1 MTYPPPPPHDRP
13 PTGSGPGYYPPP
25 PSDPAFHTGAVPTG
39 EVPTGSA
46 SLGSGH
52 TGTAPHG
59 DLGGASHA
67 GTAAHTSDGTSDP
80 GFLRALFD
88 LRFEHFI
95 TIRFASVIY
104 VIAMVI
110 AVLTWVSAI
119 IASIMMGF
127 AMGYDIWSG
136 GSSFNPAPVLIT
148 IFLGWIPMVVQI
160 LLSRIVI
167 EFFAATIR
175 TAQNTTELAH
185 RG

>member
-1 MTYPPPPPHDRP
+1 MTYPPPPPHDQP
-13 PTGSGPGYYPPP
+13 PTGSGPGYYPPA
-25 PSDPAFHTGAVPTG
+25 PSDPAFHTGP
-39 EVPTGSA
+39 VPTGSA
-46 SLGSGH
+46 SLGSGQN
-52 TGTAPHG
+52 GAAPYGDPGGAPHA
-59 DLGGASHA
+59 D
-67 GTAAHTSDGTSDP
+67 TAAHTSDGTSDP

-88 LRFEHFI
+88 LKFEHFI

-160 LLSRIVI
+160 LLSRIII

-175 TAQNTTELAH
+175 TAQNTTKLAH
-185 RG
+185 RR